1 MRMFRPSLLL
11 VAVLCA
17 AINPR
22 ARAADPIASAVADP
36 YAFLPRC
43 PDDAMAMRLASPL
56 TPAVSPDETIQFITA
71 PGENAVM
78 VDKDRN
84 VKIDTRVEVHQG
96 QRQFSADQV
105 NYESADDHFDV
116 SGKVEYRDPQMVV
129 HGDAGSL
136 TRDQAD
142 FKGAQFEL
150 PQRSARGAA
159 QSMSLT
165 RDGILRLD
173 GVRYTTC
180 PPESTDWQ
188 ILADR
193 VSLDTARS
201 VGTAHDARVEF
212 LGVPILRLPVISF
225 PVGDARKSGVL
236 FPSLASTTRSG
247 AQLSV
252 PYYFN
257 LAPNQDLTLTPTWYS
272 RRGVDLEGQYRY
284 LTRSSHGEITANLL
298 PDDRRADRGRN
309 RVKFDNVTE
318 LPGGWRLTV
327 GAENVSDAQYFEDFY
342 QGADGSSVAF
352 LPRRLQLSFRGDH
365 LDAGLL
371 MSNFQTL
378 DQALAQED
386 RPYTE
391 VPRMYANGRWELSL
405 PALPLMYGFDSE
417 ATDFRRSEG
426 VEGWRVDA
434 TPQLS
439 LNYAAPGYFVRPG
452 LALDGT
458 WYRLRDAAPGVNAT
472 PDRVLPIASF
482 DTGMQFERE
491 SGSHGQRRI
500 TLEPRLMYLYVPYRN
515 QADLP
520 VFDTA
525 EPDLNW
531 IELFR
536 TNRYTGIDRVSDAN
550 QLSAGVTTQLYSSQS
565 GTRFLSTTLGQTFYF
580 TSPRVT
586 LPDEAPIEHHT
597 SDLIAQVELQAFRNW
612 NTSLGVQWDPKEDQA
627 SRAEAHVRYQ
637 PAPQSVI
644 NAGYRFQRD
653 RMEQVDLSA
662 AWPVVDHWRVY
673 GRWLYSLRDDQSIER
688 FAGFEYD
695 SCCWRVRAVARD
707 YVSRRSGDRDRSI
720 YLQLELK
727 GLSSVGQAADAFL
740 ERAIRGYSASSRP
753 R

>member
-1 MRMFRPSLLL
+1 MRRFMRMFRFPLLL
-11 VAVLCA
+11 LAALCTGMASGAPA
-17 AINPR
+17 AEPAEYYIVP
-22 ARAADPIASAVADP
+22 
-36 YAFLPRC
+36 PRC
-43 PDDAMAMRLASPL
+43 PDDAMALHTANAL
-56 TPAVSPDETIQFITA
+56 DPAVSADDPIQITTQ
-71 PGENAVM
+71 PGENAVQI
-78 VDKDRN
+78 DKDGN
-84 VKIDTRVEVHQG
+84 MQISGRVEIRQG
-96 QRQFSADQV
+96 QRQFSAANVKYDRA
-105 NYESADDHFDV
+105 EDHFDID
-116 SGKVEYRDPQMVV
+116 GNVEYRDPQMVV
-129 HGDAGSL
+129 RGNAGSL
-136 TRDQAD
+136 SREQAA

-159 QSMSLT
+159 QSLSLT
-165 RDGILRLD
+165 RDGILKLD

-180 PPESTDWQ
+180 PPDSPDWQ
-188 ILADR
+188 IKADR
-193 VSLDTARS
+193 VSIDTARS
-201 VGTAHDARVEF
+201 MGTARDARVEF

-225 PVGDARKSGVL
+225 PVGNARKSGVL
-236 FPSLASTTRSG
+236 FPSLGSTTRSG

-272 RRGVDLEGQYRY
+272 RRGIDIGGQYRY
-284 LTRSSHGEITANLL
+284 LTRSSHGEISGNLL
-298 PDDRRADRGRN
+298 PSDKRADRSRN
-309 RVKFDNVTE
+309 RLQLDNVTE
-318 LPGGWRLTV
+318 LPRGWRLTLD
-327 GAENVSDAQYFEDFY
+327 AENVSDAQYFEDFY

-371 MSNFQTL
+371 MRNFQTL
-378 DQALAQED
+378 DLALPQTD

-391 VPRMYANGRWELSL
+391 VPRMYARGNWQMDLPSL
-405 PALPLMYGFDSE
+405 PLLYGFDSE
-417 ATDFRRSEG
+417 AAAFRRSEG

-434 TPQLS
+434 APQLA
-439 LNYAAPGYFVRPG
+439 LNYVDAGYFVRPA
-452 LALDGT
+452 LAVEGT
-458 WYRLRDAAPGVNAT
+458 WYKLRDTAPGVDDS

-482 DTGMQFERE
+482 DAGMQFERE
-491 SGSHGQRRI
+491 SGRNGQRRI
-500 TLEPRLMYLYVPYRN
+500 TLEPRLMYLYVPYRD

-536 TNRYTGIDRVSDAN
+536 TNRYAGIDRISDAN
-550 QLSAGVTTQLYSSQS
+550 QLSAGVTTQLYSSAS

-580 TSPRVT
+580 SSPRVT
-586 LPDEAPIEHHT
+586 LPDEPSIERHA

-612 NTSLGVQWDPKEDQA
+612 NVSLGMQWDHEETQA
-627 SRAEAHVRYQ
+627 RRAEAHVRYQ
-637 PAPQSVI
+637 PAPQSVV
-644 NAGYRFQRD
+644 NLGYRFQRD
-653 RMEQVDLSA
+653 RMEQADLSA
-662 AWPVVDHWRVY
+662 AWPISDHWRLY
-673 GRWLYSLRDDQSIER
+673 GRTLYSLRDDQFIER